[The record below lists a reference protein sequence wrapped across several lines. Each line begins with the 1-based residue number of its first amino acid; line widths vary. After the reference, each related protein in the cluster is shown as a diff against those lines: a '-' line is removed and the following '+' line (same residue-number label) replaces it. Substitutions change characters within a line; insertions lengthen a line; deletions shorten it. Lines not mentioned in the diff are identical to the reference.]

1 MIRFN
6 AKNTNDLKVLSGT
19 EFILENLTVAVV
31 PPNLN
36 MEEFIILPP
45 IIQLLKVEY
54 PTQEGSFESHFH
66 LRASARGQGFITLGY
81 KNLDNNSISVQ
92 KEISLNVN

>member
-6 AKNTNDLKVLSGT
+6 AKNTNDIEILSGT
-19 EFILENLTVAVV
+19 DFILENLTVAVV

-36 MEEFIILPP
+36 MQEFIILPP

-54 PTQEGSFESHFH
+54 PEQEGAFECHFH
-66 LRASARGQGFITLGY
+66 LRVSAKGQGSITIGY
-81 KNLDNNSISVQ
+81 KNLDTKSISVQ